1 MKVTLG
7 KTYEGI
13 GNSILTFGKT
23 IKGRLTEFHAPNNH
37 AVLICEKREFPC
49 NVIFKTLKEVK

>member
-13 GNSILTFGKT
+13 GYSGLTDEQKVRGK
-23 IKGRLTEFHAPNNH
+23 LTEFYSPHNH
-37 AVLICEKREFPC
+37 AILICEKRGIPC
-49 NVIFKTLKEVK
+49 AIKFKTLKEVK